1 MQLCEFSDLSAEQ
14 QAGFV
19 NYKPSQK
26 IEKNGDEYVLTIGP
40 KVVKF
45 SAGVEFEEKI
55 GDNVSK
61 SVIQVD
67 GDVFNQVQNFGNGYV
82 FNIKREFSDDA
93 LVLSISHSKWDG
105 VGRRH
110 YKP

>member
-1 MQLCEFSDLSAEQ
+1 MAYFGKEFKFEKDENIEELVKTLDLSAEQ

-40 KVVKF
+40 K
-45 SAGVEFEEKI
+45 
-55 GDNVSK
+55 SK